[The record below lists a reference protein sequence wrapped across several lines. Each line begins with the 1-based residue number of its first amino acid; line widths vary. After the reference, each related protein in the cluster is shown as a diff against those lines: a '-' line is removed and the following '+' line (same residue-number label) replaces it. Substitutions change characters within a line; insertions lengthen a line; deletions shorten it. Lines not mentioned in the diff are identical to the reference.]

1 MLFIGDWLTSIS
13 LAAATVGVE
22 TLRPTAA
29 PEFSF
34 WPQLIKILMILS
46 AMVGVLLLGLSLWKR
61 FSPGCQRHPALIK
74 VLATHYLTPKQAL
87 ILVAV
92 GEETFLL
99 ASSPNN
105 LNFIPL
111 AQGKAETT
119 WESLPA
125 AQAMQELRKT

>member
-13 LAAATVGVE
+13 LAATTVGVE
-22 TLRPTAA
+22 TLRPAA
-29 PEFSF
+29 AAEFSF

-61 FSPGCQRHPALIK
+61 FSPGYQRHPALIK

-105 LNFIPL
+105 LNFMPL
-111 AQGKAETT
+111 AQGKAGDDLGIFAGCPVIT
-119 WESLPA
+119 
-125 AQAMQELRKT
+125 ELRKP

>member
-1 MLFIGDWLTSIS
+1 MMLFIGDWLTTIS
-13 LAAATVGVE
+13 LAAATDGPE
-22 TLRPTAA
+22 TLRQVAA

-34 WPQLIKILMILS
+34 WPELIKILMILS

-61 FSPGCQRHPALIK
+61 FAPSYQRHPALIK

-87 ILVAV
+87 ILVTV

-99 ASSPNN
+99 ASTPNN

-119 WESLPA
+119 CKSLPA
-125 AQAMQELRKT
+125 VQ

>member
-1 MLFIGDWLTSIS
+1 
-13 LAAATVGVE
+13 
-22 TLRPTAA
+22 
-29 PEFSF
+29 
-34 WPQLIKILMILS
+34 MILS
-46 AMVGVLLLGLSLWKR
+46 AMVGILLLGLSLWKR
-61 FSPGCQRHPALIK
+61 FAPSYQRQPALIK

-99 ASSPNN
+99 ASTPNN

-119 WESLPA
+119 CESLPA
-125 AQAMQELRKT
+125 VQ